1 MYTHPQHG
9 GGEEVKELRRQAGAW
24 LKNRRGEV
32 GLTQRALAES
42 VGLEY
47 YTMVS
52 MIEAGRGRI
61 PPDSYLAWA
70 TALQMEAPEFVRI
83 LMQFYD
89 PITHSILFGDGSVAV
104 AAAAAATQAKATPSG
119 AKLRVV

>member
-1 MYTHPQHG
+1 MT
-9 GGEEVKELRRQAGAW
+9 RRQAV
-24 LKNRRGEV
+24 LFTPPSV
-32 GLTQRALAES
+32 RADYLAAAKAVAEA

-70 TALQMEAPEFVRI
+70 AALQMQPAEFVRT

-89 PITHSILFGDGSVAV
+89 PITHSILFGEAGTTAPNDGDGEK
-104 AAAAAATQAKATPSG
+104 QAPRF
-119 AKLRVV
+119 RVV

>member
-9 GGEEVKELRRQAGAW
+9 GGEEVKELRRRAGAW
-24 LKNRRGEV
+24 LKNRRTEV
-32 GLTQRALAES
+32 GLTQRALAEA

-70 TALQMEAPEFVRI
+70 SALQMAPAEFVRT

-89 PITHSILFGDGSVAV
+89 PITHAILFGDIADVSPV
-104 AAAAAATQAKATPSG
+104 AAGNEAPAAKA
-119 AKLRVV
+119 AKFRVI

>member
-9 GGEEVKELRRQAGAW
+9 GGEEVKELRRRAGSW
-24 LKNRRGEV
+24 LKNRRTEV
-32 GLTQRALAES
+32 GLTQRALAEA

-70 TALQMEAPEFVRI
+70 DALQMEPVEFVRT

-89 PITHSILFGDGSVAV
+89 PITHSILFGDGSFRGPT
-104 AAAAAATQAKATPSG
+104 ATETGSASAKAQ
-119 AKLRVV
+119 KFRVV

>member
-1 MYTHPQHG
+1 MYSHPQHG

-24 LKNRRGEV
+24 LKSRRTEV

-70 TALQMEAPEFVRI
+70 GALQMQPAEFVRT

-89 PITHSILFGDGSVAV
+89 PITHSILFGDAGTTA
-104 AAAAAATQAKATPSG
+104 PSG
-119 AKLRVV
+119 GDGDQQAPRFRVV

>member
-9 GGEEVKELRRQAGAW
+9 GGDEVKELRRRAGSW
-24 LKNRRGEV
+24 LKNRRMEV
-32 GLTQRALAES
+32 GLTQRALAEA

-70 TALQMEAPEFVRI
+70 KALEMQPALFVRT
-83 LMQFYD
+83 LMQYYD
-89 PITHSILFGDGSVAV
+89 PITHAILFGDGDHGAGPESSK
-104 AAAAAATQAKATPSG
+104 TDTDQASFKF
-119 AKLRVV
+119 KVV

>member
-1 MYTHPQHG
+1 MYSHPQHG

-24 LKNRRGEV
+24 LKSRRSEV
-32 GLTQRALAES
+32 GLTQRALAEA

-70 TALQMEAPEFVRI
+70 GALQCSRRNLCGPSCNFMTP
-83 LMQFYD
+83 L
-89 PITHSILFGDGSVAV
+89 PIPFCSAMPVQTPP
-104 AAAAAATQAKATPSG
+104 AAAMGTSRPRAFVLFKD
-119 AKLRVV
+119 

>member
-9 GGEEVKELRRQAGAW
+9 GGDEVKELRRRAGSW
-24 LKNRRGEV
+24 LKNRRVEV
-32 GLTQRALAES
+32 GLTQRALAEA

-70 TALQMEAPEFVRI
+70 KALDMQPALFVRT
-83 LMQFYD
+83 LMQYYD
-89 PITHSILFGDGSVAV
+89 PITHAILFGDAESDI
-104 AAAAAATQAKATPSG
+104 G
-119 AKLRVV
+119 AEGGKTDTDQTSFKFKVV

>member
-1 MYTHPQHG
+1 MYSHPQHG

-24 LKNRRGEV
+24 LKARRAEV
-32 GLTQRALAES
+32 GLTQRALADA

-70 TALQMEAPEFVRI
+70 GALRMEPAEFVRT

-89 PITHSILFGDGSVAV
+89 PITYAILFGNGE
-104 AAAAAATQAKATPSG
+104 AATTGAGPSG
-119 AKLRVV
+119 ATPKFRVV

>member
-70 TALQMEAPEFVRI
+70 KALQMEPPEFVRI

>member
-9 GGEEVKELRRQAGAW
+9 GGEEVKELRRRAGSW
-24 LKNRRGEV
+24 LKNRRTEV
-32 GLTQRALAES
+32 GLTQRALAEA

-70 TALQMEAPEFVRI
+70 KALEMEPAELVRT

-89 PITHSILFGDGSVAV
+89 PITHAILFGDAGTVGN
-104 AAAAAATQAKATPSG
+104 TPTDSRSSSP
-119 AKLRVV
+119 KSQKFRVV

>member
-1 MYTHPQHG
+1 MYSHPQHG

-24 LKNRRGEV
+24 LKNRRTEV
-32 GLTQRALAES
+32 GLTQRALAEA

-70 TALQMEAPEFVRI
+70 SALRMQPAEFVRT

-89 PITHSILFGDGSVAV
+89 PITHAILFGNAGDAP
-104 AAAAAATQAKATPSG
+104 AADTGAATSG
-119 AKLRVV
+119 APKFRVV

>member
-9 GGEEVKELRRQAGAW
+9 GGEEVKELRRRAGSW
-24 LKNRRGEV
+24 LKSRRTEV
-32 GLTQRALAES
+32 GLTQRALAEA

-70 TALQMEAPEFVRI
+70 NALKMEPAEFVRT

-89 PITHSILFGDGSVAV
+89 PITHAILFGDGTYAGP
-104 AAAAAATQAKATPSG
+104 AAADTGTASPKAQ
-119 AKLRVV
+119 KLRVV

>member
-1 MYTHPQHG
+1 MYSHPQHG

-24 LKNRRGEV
+24 LKSRRTEV

-70 TALQMEAPEFVRI
+70 GALQMQPAEFVRT

-89 PITHSILFGDGSVAV
+89 PITHSILFGDAGTTSPGSADGN
-104 AAAAAATQAKATPSG
+104 QQSQRF
-119 AKLRVV
+119 RVV

>member
-9 GGEEVKELRRQAGAW
+9 GGEEVKELRRRAGAW
-24 LKNRRGEV
+24 LKNRRTEV
-32 GLTQRALAES
+32 GLTQRALAEA

-70 TALQMEAPEFVRI
+70 SALQMAPAEFVRT

-89 PITHSILFGDGSVAV
+89 PITHAILFGEPGDIGAGMADSG
-104 AAAAAATQAKATPSG
+104 AASGKAT
-119 AKLRVV
+119 KFRVV

>member
-1 MYTHPQHG
+1 MTGCRMYSHPQHG

-24 LKNRRGEV
+24 LKNRRTEV
-32 GLTQRALAES
+32 GLTQRALAEA

-70 TALQMEAPEFVRI
+70 AALQMQAAEFVRT

-89 PITHSILFGDGSVAV
+89 PITHSILFGDAGTTSPASDGEK
-104 AAAAAATQAKATPSG
+104 AAPKF
-119 AKLRVV
+119 RVV

>member
-9 GGEEVKELRRQAGAW
+9 GGEEVKALRRQAGAW
-24 LKNRRGEV
+24 IKNRRVEV
-32 GLTQRALAES
+32 GLTQRALADA
-42 VGLEY
+42 VGLDY

-61 PPDSYLAWA
+61 PPDSYVGWA
-70 TALQMEAPEFVRI
+70 NALQMTPRDLVRT

-89 PITHSILFGDGSVAV
+89 PITYTILFEDDG
-104 AAAAAATQAKATPSG
+104 AATDGGAEGTKQASSG
-119 AKLRVV
+119 R

>member
-9 GGEEVKELRRQAGAW
+9 GGDEVKALRRRAGAW
-24 LKNRRGEV
+24 LKTRRIEV
-32 GLTQRALAES
+32 GLTQRSLADA
-42 VGLEY
+42 VGLDY

-70 TALQMEAPEFVRI
+70 RALQMEPRDLVRI

-89 PITHSILFGDGSVAV
+89 PITYAILFDEADGAGE
-104 AAAAAATQAKATPSG
+104 ATARAPRPR
-119 AKLRVV
+119 KL